1 MKLKVDFNNVI
12 GKIKPMHGVGQPPIL
27 GVSDYSLFHYLEEAG
42 IPYSRLHD
50 VGGPYG
56 GKVYVDIPNIFRDF
70 SADETN
76 PDNYDFAFTDELM
89 KSLVGTGAKPFF
101 RLGVTIENSAEI
113 RAYNIYPPSDNV
125 KWAKICE
132 RIIMHYNEGWANG
145 YHFGIEYWE
154 IWNEPD
160 NDPEIMQNHMWR
172 GTKEQFFTLYNVASK
187 HLKKCFPDIKIGGY
201 GSCGFYAVNNSEA
214 VAAANSST
222 KVEYFL
228 EYFIDFLK
236 FVKENG
242 CPFDFFSWHTYDYP
256 EKNVV
261 YAEYARKKLDEYGF
275 TNTENICNEWH
286 LYFEYRDT
294 LKHAANNGAMLLGF
308 QNSPLDLST
317 FYDARATGNYGMFN
331 PFTHKPFPVYYSFM
345 AFNELYKRGNQV
357 ELELNEEGIYAVA
370 AKDDNDGC
378 IVIAN
383 ITSNA
388 LPLDIQMNEK
398 IYECLSIDENHLLE
412 KCDFNNLISSYSIL
426 CLKVKLLNSI
436 M

>member
-101 RLGVTIENSAEI
+101 RLGVTIENSAKI
-113 RAYNIYPPSDNV
+113 RAYNIYPPSDNL
-125 KWAKICE
+125 KWSKICE
-132 RIIMHYNEGWANG
+132 RIIKHYNEGWANG

-172 GTKEQFFTLYNVASK
+172 GTKEQFFALYNVASK

-201 GSCGFYAVNNSEA
+201 GSCGFYAVNNSQA

-317 FYDARATGNYGMFN
+317 FYDASAKGNYGMFN

-383 ITSNA
+383 ITSND
-388 LPLDIQMNEK
+388 LPLDILMNEK